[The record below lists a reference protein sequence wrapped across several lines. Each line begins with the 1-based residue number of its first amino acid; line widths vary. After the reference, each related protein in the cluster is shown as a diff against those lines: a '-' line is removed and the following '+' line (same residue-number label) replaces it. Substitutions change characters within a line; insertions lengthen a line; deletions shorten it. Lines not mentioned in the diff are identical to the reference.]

1 MNAKP
6 KVIYQCEDC
15 GSNDILW
22 DAYAEWD
29 ADNQMLS
36 LHSTYEDADKR
47 CNSCEATLNGPK
59 DIKEVPYNPE
69 EVN

>member
-1 MNAKP
+1 MTK
-6 KVIYQCEDC
+6 KVNVDYECRKC

-47 CNSCEATLNGPK
+47 CNS
-59 DIKEVPYNPE
+59 
-69 EVN
+69 